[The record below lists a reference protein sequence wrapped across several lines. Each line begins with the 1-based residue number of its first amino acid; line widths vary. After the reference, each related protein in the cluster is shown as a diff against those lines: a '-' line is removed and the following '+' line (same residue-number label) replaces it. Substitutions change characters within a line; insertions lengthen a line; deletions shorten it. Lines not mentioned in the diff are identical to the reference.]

1 MLSRTYV
8 YIYAYYKCI
17 NNTVKRCGGISNW
30 RNRLRSW
37 MAASLGKRAVCYW
50 YQWNTLYV
58 QEEPLLPSE
67 QRMLAMSH
75 LLLAFLRP
83 AWQPV
88 LHLTLIINTT
98 IATHRKP
105 LAISPLEMGEGGVTN
120 RQWLHSS
127 KNSQLEHK
135 HIKEHFKTL
144 SLQLRLFQNASSQE
158 HNSWRI
164 TAGYWRETF
173 MLFCYSKLKSP
184 SY

>member
-1 MLSRTYV
+1 M
-8 YIYAYYKCI
+8 CI
-17 NNTVKRCGGISNW
+17 FTHTTNVSTTQSKTKQRHGGISNW

-88 LHLTLIINTT
+88 VHLTLIINTT
-98 IATHRKP
+98 IATHTKP

-144 SLQLRLFQNASSQE
+144 SYSCAYFKMPAHRNTTAEGSLLGTEEKLLCYFVTQNLSLLP
-158 HNSWRI
+158 
-164 TAGYWRETF
+164 T
-173 MLFCYSKLKSP
+173 K
-184 SY
+184 